1 MILSRCKVAALDQIA
16 CLVLISKVWLINTIT
31 CNKKFS
37 GGFCMLKRYLL
48 APGPTPVPSEVLL
61 AMAAPIIH
69 HRSPDFLPVLDSA
82 KKGLQWLYQTK
93 NDVLIL
99 SSTGTGGMVGAVNNF
114 FNKEDKVLVINGGKF
129 GERWTKICQSYGLD
143 VEEITVEW
151 GYAVNPEEVEE
162 RLQKNR
168 NIRGVF
174 AQASE
179 TSTGVYHDIEALAS
193 VVKKYPDTLF
203 IVDAIS
209 ALVAHDLKTDAWG
222 IDIMVGGSQKG
233 VMMPPGIAFV
243 SVSDKAWARAET
255 SKIPKFYFNF
265 KKEREN
271 LAKNQTNF
279 TSPVTLIIGLNES
292 LKMLQ
297 AEGLE
302 NVFKRHEL
310 LANATRK
317 AVQAIGLKLYPKE
330 SPSNA
335 VTAIMTPDG
344 IDGQAVYKNLREKYG
359 ITAAGGQDR
368 ARGKIFRIAH
378 LGYADRFD
386 VITAIAGIEMVLKG
400 MGHPVTLGTGVAVAQ
415 ELLMV

>member
-1 MILSRCKVAALDQIA
+1 
-16 CLVLISKVWLINTIT
+16 
-31 CNKKFS
+31 
-37 GGFCMLKRYLL
+37 MLKRYLL
-48 APGPTPVPSEVLL
+48 APGPTPVPAEVLL
-61 AMAAPIIH
+61 AMSAPIIH
-69 HRSPDFLPVLDSA
+69 HRSPDFLPVLDAA

-99 SSTGTGGMVGAVNNF
+99 CSSGTGGMVGSVNNF
-114 FNKEDKVLVINGGKF
+114 FSQGDKVIVINGGKF
-129 GERWTKICQSYGLD
+129 GERWTKICQSYGLKVD
-143 VEEITVEW
+143 EIMVEW
-151 GYAVNPEEVEE
+151 GYAIKPEIVEKK
-162 RLQKNR
+162 LKKDKD
-168 NIRGVF
+168 IKGVF
-174 AQASE
+174 VQASE
-179 TSTGVYHDIEALAS
+179 TSTGVYHEINALAS
-193 VVKKYPDTLF
+193 IVKKYEDTLL

-209 ALVAHDLKTDAWG
+209 ALVAHDLRTDEWE

-233 VMMPPGIAFV
+233 LMLPPGLAFV
-243 SVSDKAWARAET
+243 SVSEKAWKKAET
-255 SKIPKFYFNF
+255 SKLPRFYFNF

-297 AEGLE
+297 KEGLV
-302 NVFKRHEL
+302 NVFKRHER
-310 LANATRK
+310 LAHATRK
-317 AVQAIGLKLYPKE
+317 AVQALGLELYSKD

-335 VTAIMTPDG
+335 VTAIMTPPG

-378 LGYADRFD
+378 LGYVDRFD

-400 MGHPVTLGTGVAVAQ
+400 MGHPVKLGTGVAVAE
-415 ELLMV
+415 ELLIE

>member
-1 MILSRCKVAALDQIA
+1 
-16 CLVLISKVWLINTIT
+16 
-31 CNKKFS
+31 
-37 GGFCMLKRYLL
+37 MLKRYLL

-61 AMAAPIIH
+61 SMAMPIIH

-99 SSTGTGGMVGAVNNF
+99 CSTGTGGMVGSVNNF
-114 FNKEDKVLVINGGKF
+114 FNREDKVLVINSGKF
-129 GERWTKICQSYGLD
+129 GERWTKICQSYGLN
-143 VEEITVEW
+143 VEEILIEW
-151 GYAVNPEEVEE
+151 GYAVKPEIIEE
-162 RLQKNR
+162 KLKKDQEIK
-168 NIRGVF
+168 GVF
-174 AQASE
+174 VQASE
-179 TSTGVYHDIEALAS
+179 TSTGVYHDIKSLAS
-193 VVKKYPDTLF
+193 IVKRHENTLL

-209 ALVAHDLKTDAWG
+209 ALAAHDLRTDEWG

-233 VMMPPGIAFV
+233 LMLPPGIAFV
-243 SVSDKAWARAET
+243 SVSEKAWEKAKTA
-255 SKIPKFYFNF
+255 KLPKFYFNF
-265 KKEREN
+265 TKDREN

-302 NVFKRHEL
+302 NVFKRHEK
-310 LANATRK
+310 LAQTTRK
-317 AVQAIGLKLYPKE
+317 AVHALGLELYAKE

-335 VTAIMTPDG
+335 VTAIMSPPG

-378 LGYADRFD
+378 LGYVDKFD

-400 MGHPVTLGTGVAVAQ
+400 MGYPVKLGTGVAIAE
-415 ELLMV
+415 ELLME